1 MSNKEVNKC
10 DSCEGGRCE
19 MGCGG
24 HNHECGAG
32 ICMGGCTGHR
42 IYMAKRLL
50 MIAIVLGIFWLGT
63 AVGELKSMKRSEYR
77 RNHRMMNNYYSEY
90 DQDMMWYGTE
100 SASTVAQPQT
110 KTDTTV
116 KTTTPTIKK

>member
-1 MSNKEVNKC
+1 
-10 DSCEGGRCE
+10 

-63 AVGELKSMKRSEYR
+63 AVGELKSMKRSEYGR
-77 RNHRMMNNYYSEY
+77 GHRMMNKGYGN
-90 DQDMMWYGTE
+90 MMWYGTE
-100 SASTVAQPQT
+100 SASTVAQPQA

-116 KTTTPTIKK
+116 KTTTPTTKK